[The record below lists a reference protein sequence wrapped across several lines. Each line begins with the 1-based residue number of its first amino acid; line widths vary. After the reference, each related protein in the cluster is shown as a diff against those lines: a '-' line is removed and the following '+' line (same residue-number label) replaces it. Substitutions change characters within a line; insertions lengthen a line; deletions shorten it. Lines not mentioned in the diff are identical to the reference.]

1 MIAIPL
7 ALLLLAIGALL
18 ALRYV
23 RRRRAAEKSLRLAEA
38 ITDHR
43 AGQGI
48 PIGARARLWA
58 EVLTRAGL
66 LEPLIGHH
74 NQLVLGTKA
83 AGRQAIMLRA
93 VDMVNAGFEST
104 RQAALYLD
112 VRQLAALS
120 TARQWTSLETLFRHL
135 IQVPLNWHQ
144 AVLEAAQI
152 PLDRALTGL
161 ASQMRE
167 QLASADLDTLALR
180 DLFYAW
186 LDAAQ
191 IKTIALF
198 LDDFSALPTDLGP
211 VLLQMLEDTFARG
224 GRVRLIVAGT
234 KKKLLVEKVTPQ
246 GSVGLQMK
254 HDVLIGLDLDGIVKS
269 EDLRPS
275 ISEPRQAYLFSCI
288 QALFPQLA
296 ERVQHSSGPGWEHIF
311 HPPKAWFD
319 LFRASRFNVEIT
331 AVALE
336 DILPDLL
343 RQPDL
348 KINAEMIATAIER
361 ARVQAEQSA
370 KWPKE

>member
-7 ALLLLAIGALL
+7 ALLLLAVVSLL
-18 ALRYV
+18 ALQYV
-23 RRRRAAEKSLRLAEA
+23 RRRRAAEKSRRLAQA
-38 ITDHR
+38 IADHR

-48 PIGARARLWA
+48 PIGRRARLWA
-58 EVLTRAGL
+58 EVLTCAGL

-93 VDMVNAGFEST
+93 VDMVNARFEST

-120 TARQWTSLETLFRHL
+120 TARQWTSLETLFRQL

-144 AVLEAAQI
+144 ALLQAAQA
-152 PLDRALTGL
+152 PLDRALIDLTSRL
-161 ASQMRE
+161 RE

-211 VLLQMLEDTFARG
+211 VLLQMLEDTFPRG
-224 GRVRLIVAGT
+224 GRMRLIVAGT
-234 KKKLLVEKVTPQ
+234 KEKLSVEKVTAQ

-275 ISEPRQAYLFSCI
+275 LSEPRQAFIFNCI
-288 QALFPQLA
+288 RAPFPQLA
-296 ERVQHSSGPGWEHIF
+296 ERVQHNSGLGWESMF
-311 HPPKAWFD
+311 HPREAWFD
-319 LFRASRFNVEIT
+319 LFRASRFDVEI
-331 AVALE
+331 AAAALE
-336 DILPDLL
+336 DLLPDLL
-343 RQPDL
+343 HQPDL
-348 KINAEMIATAIER
+348 KINAGGIATAVER